1 MLPVSDTSEPRATT
15 SAPDPQPASRISR
28 RGLVA
33 GAALAASATFLPGSW
48 NSRRTYAAQPSGAI
62 TVRIF
67 PFGVGV
73 EELYQAF
80 ASEFQAE
87 NPDTTVNL
95 DLQPWDGRYPKM
107 LADLAAGQG
116 PDIMFITTDV
126 LIRFAQAEAI
136 LPLDDAL
143 PAAAWEGYNDTQ
155 LEEITYDGSR
165 WYTPMDREVPLW
177 LVNESILEQVGYG
190 LEELPSTWDDIRALS
205 TQVKDFGDPALF
217 GWGYSAGSA
226 TLNTTFYPYLYQAG
240 GRPISED
247 GMEPTFNSEAGVEAL
262 SLIVEGFKNGWIPPQ
277 YMQPISSDTDPFF
290 LGTQALS
297 DQYFAK
303 DLIELRLAAPDL
315 SYALTPML
323 TNKETWGFGGMRSW
337 AMSRD
342 SRNPETAATFLEF
355 LIRPENQ
362 LRHGEA
368 FGTFPQ
374 KEEAI
379 LQAFAEDEELASLRD
394 HLEHTFGEQK
404 HKYGRDLMPLVT
416 PEIQAAILGEKEPK
430 QALDDAAAAVLEL
443 FAQG

>member
-1 MLPVSDTSEPRATT
+1 LVGGG
-15 SAPDPQPASRISR
+15 SA
-28 RGLVA
+28 V
-33 GAALAASATFLPGSW
+33 AASAAFLSGAWHP
-48 NSRRTYAAQPSGAI
+48 RRTYASQPAGDI

-80 ASEFQAE
+80 ADEFQTE
-87 NPDTTVNL
+87 YPETTVNI

-116 PDIMFITTDV
+116 PDVMFITTDV
-126 LIRFAQAEAI
+126 LIRFAEANAI
-136 LPLDDAL
+136 IPLDDAL

-155 LEEITYDGSR
+155 IEEISFDGMR
-165 WYTPMDREVPLW
+165 WFAPADREVPLW
-177 LVNESILEQVGYG
+177 LINKGVFEQVG
-190 LEELPSTWDDIRALS
+190 LNPEELPSTWDDIRALS
-205 TQVKDFGDPALF
+205 TQVKEANDPMLF
-217 GWGYSAGSA
+217 GWGYSAGSS

-247 GMEPTFNSEAGVEAL
+247 GSEPTFNSEAGVAAL
-262 SLIVEGFKNGWIPPQ
+262 SLIVEGFSDGWIPPQ
-277 YMQPISSDTDPFF
+277 YMQPIQSSDQDPFF
-290 LGTQALS
+290 LGMQALS

-303 DLIELRLAAPDL
+303 DLIDLRQAAPDL
-315 SYALTPML
+315 EYALTPML
-323 TNKETWGFGGMRSW
+323 RNKETWGFGGMRSW
-337 AMSRD
+337 ALSQD
-342 SRNPETAATFLEF
+342 SQNPEAAAAFLEF

-374 KEEAI
+374 KEQAI
-379 LQAFAEDEELASLRD
+379 AEAFADDEELASLRD
-394 HLEHTFGEQK
+394 HLEYTFGEQK

-416 PEIQAAILGEKEPK
+416 PEIQAAILGEKDPQ
-430 QALDDAAAAVLEL
+430 QALDDAAAAVSEL